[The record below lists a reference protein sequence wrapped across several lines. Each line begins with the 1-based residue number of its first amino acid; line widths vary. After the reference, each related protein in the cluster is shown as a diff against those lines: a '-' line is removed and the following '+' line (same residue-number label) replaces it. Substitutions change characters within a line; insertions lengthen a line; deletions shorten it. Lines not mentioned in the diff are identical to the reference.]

1 MTPETQDN
9 LEITPIREYPIYA
22 GGRLLVGQV
31 TKRTGMTVGTDHI
44 HRRIEVPA
52 ELGTY
57 PKEWFPITEI
67 RSVTKLLK
75 TLDESSNPHGLFL
88 PKEILLDCYRSAWE
102 RLRWEAD
109 DLRMLDSER
118 IMDAQHAFQ
127 EGGEEER
134 RKVVAHLRERAVHG
148 AGNTIAVEDA
158 CTVLADLFERGEHR
172 SEEAAS

>member
-44 HRRIEVPA
+44 HCRIEVP
-52 ELGTY
+52 ELLGTY

-102 RLRWEAD
+102 RLQHDIAD
-109 DLRMLDSER
+109 LQMLRDEHQ
-118 IMDAQHAFQ
+118 MDVMHAFQ
-127 EGGEEER
+127 EGAEDER
-134 RKVVAHLRERAVHG
+134 RKVAEWLRAVGEPRSRYYRMFGVCETAGEIERGVHLRKEKW
-148 AGNTIAVEDA
+148 
-158 CTVLADLFERGEHR
+158 
-172 SEEAAS
+172 